1 MWRFCGD
8 IDTNAGILYYLRQAK
23 KKGVNMVTISMNVEV
38 TFLEWDSF
46 DELIGFLMEN
56 HNTGIDL
63 VTESD
68 AQNYEIT
75 NVEVINERAD

>member
-1 MWRFCGD
+1 
-8 IDTNAGILYYLRQAK
+8 
-23 KKGVNMVTISMNVEV
+23 MVTISMNVEA

-46 DELIGFLMEN
+46 KELISFLTEN

-63 VTESD
+63 ITESD